1 MGEKMQT
8 NLPLVDVVTRLGLAT
23 LVGMII
29 GLEREWRQ
37 KPAGLRTHM
46 LVSLASAAF
55 TIITFELFQASLEMA
70 PDSKGDPVRVIE
82 GVIAGVAFLGAGT
95 IIQGRG
101 EVKGLTTGASIWLA
115 GATGLACGGGYYVI
129 AGITV
134 GLAVVILAVLGLL
147 ERKEDNPWPSSV
159 LGGLSLKVAAV
170 LEPKEKF
177 GGQTFWAT
185 FGRSRRASGWGAL
198 SPAVTTG
205 EAARSGR
212 VSPDSSRANSCR
224 ARETRLLIVPTAQW
238 QTSAASS

>member
-8 NLPLVDVVTRLGLAT
+8 NLPLVDLVTRLGLAT
-23 LVGMII
+23 LFGMII

-147 ERKEDNPWPSSV
+147 QRKED
-159 LGGLSLKVAAV
+159 
-170 LEPKEKF
+170 
-177 GGQTFWAT
+177 T
-185 FGRSRRASGWGAL
+185 
-198 SPAVTTG
+198 PAVK
-205 EAARSGR
+205 
-212 VSPDSSRANSCR
+212 
-224 ARETRLLIVPTAQW
+224 
-238 QTSAASS
+238 

>member
-1 MGEKMQT
+1 MQT
-8 NLPLVDVVTRLGLAT
+8 SLPFVDLVTRLGLAT

-101 EVKGLTTGASIWLA
+101 EVKGLTTGASIWLT

-129 AGITV
+129 AGIVV

-147 ERKEDNPWPSSV
+147 ERKE
-159 LGGLSLKVAAV
+159 
-170 LEPKEKF
+170 E
-177 GGQTFWAT
+177 
-185 FGRSRRASGWGAL
+185 
-198 SPAVTTG
+198 SPAVK
-205 EAARSGR
+205 
-212 VSPDSSRANSCR
+212 
-224 ARETRLLIVPTAQW
+224 
-238 QTSAASS
+238 